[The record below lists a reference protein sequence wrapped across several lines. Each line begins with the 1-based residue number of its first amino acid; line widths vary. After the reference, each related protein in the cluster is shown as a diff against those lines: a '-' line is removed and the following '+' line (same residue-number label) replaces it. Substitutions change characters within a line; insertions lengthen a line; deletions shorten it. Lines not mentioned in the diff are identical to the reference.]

1 MLFHVKNMSI
11 FDTTTLSTGT
21 TQPREKAKGER
32 LAHSDS
38 LSTSTV
44 NWMKWVGWEGPRKIM
59 NVTPFTKYVF
69 KVWFRWE
76 RGSRVQGNC
85 ILYMITWVWL
95 HLLRMFLHTLHFLTL
110 CYFYQ
115 QNSFRVFF
123 TSTISYII
131 SYIAV
136 FCWTLSLVWSYF
148 SHQTVLTG
156 GREFVFLP
164 CVFRRTLSPLCG
176 YSHL

>member
-1 MLFHVKNMSI
+1 MATTNALKLLYCTASTFQYLKMKISRVRLNLFL
-11 FDTTTLSTGT
+11 FA
-21 TQPREKAKGER
+21 EKAKGER

-115 QNSFRVFF
+115 QNSFRVFLHLPYL
-123 TSTISYII
+123 ISYHI
-131 SYIAV
+131 
-136 FCWTLSLVWSYF
+136 LQYF
-148 SHQTVLTG
+148 VGPSH
-156 GREFVFLP
+156 
-164 CVFRRTLSPLCG
+164 
-176 YSHL
+176 